1 MRKPSSKSG
10 AGRAGTQPAW
20 PAIIGCVA
28 VGAAV
33 LTACAAP
40 GTPATPGP
48 ASPQPAPVRVLK
60 VAHRGGAGLAPE
72 NTLAAFNAGLAHHAD
87 FLELDVHL
95 SKDGQL
101 VVIHDPNLART
112 TNLSGDVAD
121 YTAAELA
128 AVDASAKFFGPV
140 TVEPQPIP
148 TLEQVLA
155 LAKGRAGVQ
164 IEIKVRADKSR
175 YPGIEAKVVDA
186 LRAHEML
193 DEAVILSFDFPTL
206 REIKR
211 TEPQVRTCALISTAY
226 LSSVGRAGP
235 AQVAD
240 ELSALGAEY
249 VGVNHTWLT
258 DALFTALTGRGLQ
271 VGAWTVN
278 DPADMRRLAALGV
291 AFITSDRPDL
301 LRETFGP

>member
-1 MRKPSSKSG
+1 MRKPSSRNG
-10 AGRAGTQPAW
+10 AGRAGGSSAW

-33 LTACAAP
+33 LTGCVAP
-40 GTPATPGP
+40 GTPSAQGP
-48 ASPQPAPVRVLK
+48 ASPQPASTDVAK

-101 VVIHDPNLART
+101 VVIHDATLART
-112 TNLSGDVAD
+112 TNLSGEVAD

-128 AVDASAKFFGPV
+128 AADASAKFFGPV

-148 TLEQVLA
+148 TLEQVLV

-164 IEIKVRADKSR
+164 IEIKLRSDKSR

-206 REIKR
+206 QEIKR
-211 TEPQVRTCALISTAY
+211 IEPQLRTCALISTAY
-226 LSSVGRAGP
+226 LSSEGRAGP
-235 AQVAD
+235 AQVAED
-240 ELSALGAEY
+240 IAALRAEY
-249 VGVNHTWLT
+249 AGVNHTWLT
-258 DALFTALTGRGLQ
+258 DALIAALTGRGLQ

-278 DPADMRRLAALGV
+278 DPADIRRLATLGV

-301 LRETFGP
+301 LEEAFGP

>member
-10 AGRAGTQPAW
+10 TGRAGTHPAW
-20 PAIIGCVA
+20 PAIVGCVA

-48 ASPQPAPVRVLK
+48 ASPQPVPARVLK

-72 NTLAAFNAGLAHHAD
+72 NTLAAFNAGLAQQAD

-140 TVEPQPIP
+140 TVERQPIP

-186 LRAHEML
+186 LRDHEML
-193 DEAVILSFDFPTL
+193 ADAVVLSFDFPTL
-206 REIKR
+206 QEVKR
-211 TEPQVRTCALISTAY
+211 IEPQVRTCALISTAY
-226 LSSVGRAGP
+226 LSGVGCGP
-235 AQVAD
+235 
-240 ELSALGAEY
+240 GA
-249 VGVNHTWLT
+249 
-258 DALFTALTGRGLQ
+258 GRG
-271 VGAWTVN
+271 
-278 DPADMRRLAALGV
+278 
-291 AFITSDRPDL
+291 
-301 LRETFGP
+301 